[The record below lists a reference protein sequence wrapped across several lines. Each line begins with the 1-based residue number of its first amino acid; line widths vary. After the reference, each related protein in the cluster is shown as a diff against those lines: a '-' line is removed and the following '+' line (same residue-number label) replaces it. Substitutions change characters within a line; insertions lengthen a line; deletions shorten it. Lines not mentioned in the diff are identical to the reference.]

1 MCTATW
7 RFSPDGDGWAL
18 DLGFNRDER
27 RSRPRARPPRVVRS
41 ADGLPFIA
49 PMDPVGGGSWL
60 ALNAAGLCLGLLNHY
75 EPEGR
80 PPTGVA
86 TISRGQLVWRLAALP
101 DAEGVRAGLRRIL
114 EGERPQPFDLLLAKA
129 GKFRQVLRLRWD
141 GEALREEDLSEGP
154 PLISSSAHD
163 PRNVVAGRLAQHT
176 AISGGGPLD
185 AAARLAFHRSHRP
198 KRGARSVCMHRP
210 DARTVSYSQLRV
222 ATGEL
227 SFRYAAGA
235 PCRARLG
242 PPLCLERQA

>member
-80 PPTGVA
+80 SPTGVA

-141 GEALREEDLSEGP
+141 GETLREEDLSEGP

-163 PRNVVAGRLAQHT
+163 PRNVVAGRLAQHS

-185 AAARLAFHRSHRP
+185 AAAMLAFHRSHRP
-198 KRGARSVCMHRP
+198 VRGARSVCMHRP

-222 ATGEL
+222 ASGEL